1 MVIDAAL
8 AGAHRNSDAADA
20 AKSFLIYKGSLLKM
34 VKMASSKFLALKWS
48 CSLGKNEAAVS
59 CEKNFQKVKRKIL
72 KAYFATVFAVFGNN
86 PACFAVLAQDCA
98 QTNG

>member
-1 MVIDAAL
+1 
-8 AGAHRNSDAADA
+8 
-20 AKSFLIYKGSLLKM
+20 M

-86 PACFAVLAQDCA
+86 PA
-98 QTNG
+98 